1 MHILLEVQWY
11 AAKYANV
18 IMIILLY
25 FSGNIPGN
33 DLSKG
38 EVLCDYMKP
47 FPPKGTGYHRFI
59 FTLYKQEQHIDFSSE
74 KRAPQWLVCLL
85 TLSVVVLGRS
95 SIIIDNQT
103 FTSLIMIN
111 RLGNWQSI
119 IIGKGDT

>member
-1 MHILLEVQWY
+1 
-11 AAKYANV
+11 
-18 IMIILLY
+18 MIILLY

-74 KRAPQWLVCLL
+74 KRAPQWLVCVLN
-85 TLSVVVLGRS
+85 LSVCSKVKSCFMENNHSTCMLSQSMALAARVCGYHLYTNAARWLCCAVL
-95 SIIIDNQT
+95 IDH
-103 FTSLIMIN
+103 
-111 RLGNWQSI
+111 
-119 IIGKGDT
+119 